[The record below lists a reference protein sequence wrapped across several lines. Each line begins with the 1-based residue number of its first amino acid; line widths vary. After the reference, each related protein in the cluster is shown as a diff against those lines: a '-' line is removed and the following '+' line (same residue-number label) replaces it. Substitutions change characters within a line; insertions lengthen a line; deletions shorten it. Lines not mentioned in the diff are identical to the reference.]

1 VAAAVEAGVE
11 IENVAENGLIDFQEL
26 RSFWKI

>member
-1 VAAAVEAGVE
+1 VAAAVEAGIE

-26 RSFWKI
+26 HSFWEL